1 MKKNYH
7 TKKSHQK
14 TVTLILSILIIF
26 LFFYTLHICYIRTK
40 KKRKILL
47 YIPQPIRIF
56 IFYAWILKNMSEKMK
71 KTYIS
76 DPPRQCTSM
85 VFDWLKCYV
94 FSYVVLVKKVCQPL
108 QCYRTVIDSVTGLK
122 IQRWRYL
129 GAY

>member
-7 TKKSHQK
+7 KKSHQK
-14 TVTLILSILIIF
+14 TVTSILSILIIL
-26 LFFYTLHICYIRTK
+26 LFFYTLHICCIRT
-40 KKRKILL
+40 KKRKILS

-56 IFYAWILKNMSEKMK
+56 IFYAWILTNMSEKMK

-94 FSYVVLVKKVCQPL
+94 FSYVVLVKKVYQPL

-122 IQRWRYL
+122 MQRWRYL